1 MYTLYL
7 ELVDPMLQESMFEVS
22 GENAGIDLYAC
33 DTLDTNGLL
42 NLGVK
47 AVLYDTTTDAPSAY
61 WLAPRSSI
69 YKTGFIMHNS
79 LGVIDASYRG
89 VLKAPV
95 AKIVDGAVGF
105 QAGNRYFQI
114 LTPTLDCI
122 SRIVFTENVE
132 ARFPSVRGQGGFGST
147 GLTMQSK

>member
-1 MYTLYL
+1 MYVLYL
-7 ELVDPMLQESMFEVS
+7 ELVEPMLQESMFEAS
-22 GENAGIDLYAC
+22 SENAGIDLYAC

-69 YKTGFIMHNS
+69 YKTGFMMQNS
-79 LGVIDASYRG
+79 MGVIDASYRG

-95 AKIVDGAVGF
+95 AKIASDGIGF

-114 LTPTLDCI
+114 LTPTLQSI
-122 SRIVFTENVE
+122 SRIVFTENLE
-132 ARFPSVRGQGGFGST
+132 ARFPSIRGQGGFGST
-147 GLTMQSK
+147 GK